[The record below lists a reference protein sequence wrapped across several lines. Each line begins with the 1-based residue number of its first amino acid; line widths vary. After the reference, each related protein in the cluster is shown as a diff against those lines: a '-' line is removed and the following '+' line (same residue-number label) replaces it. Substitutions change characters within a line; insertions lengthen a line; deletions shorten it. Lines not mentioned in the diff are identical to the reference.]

1 MSGRQ
6 NFVPKGWRIYR
17 RNFIIRQ
24 QSKPEISCTLPG
36 RSGRNEK
43 LEVVEGKEAQ
53 FAQAFEN
60 VKKVLAS
67 AGAKLEDIIDMVTY
81 FTDMRD
87 LPVFI
92 QVKDR
97 YITKNYPAWT
107 AIATPALAMPGL
119 MVEIKCVAFIQD

>member
-6 NFVPKGWRIYR
+6 NFVPKGMENIQEKFHYSPAVKAG
-17 RNFIIRQ
+17 NFVYIAGQ
-24 QSKPEISCTLPG
+24 V
-36 RSGRNEK
+36 GRNEK
-43 LEVVEGKEAQ
+43 LEVVEGKEGQ

-87 LPVFI
+87 LPLFI

-97 YITKNYPAWT
+97 YIIKNYPAWT
-107 AIATPALAMPGL
+107 AIGTPALAMPGL